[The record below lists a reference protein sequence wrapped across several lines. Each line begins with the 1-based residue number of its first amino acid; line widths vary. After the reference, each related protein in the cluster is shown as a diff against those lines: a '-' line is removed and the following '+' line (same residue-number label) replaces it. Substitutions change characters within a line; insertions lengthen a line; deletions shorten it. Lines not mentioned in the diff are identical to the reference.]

1 MKLFLALFSLT
12 CLTVQSSPE
21 GCQFCVQGIMKVF
34 NYGATDSGIQESIL
48 FLQNA
53 ICPFEED
60 MEGCK
65 TGIATWWG
73 AISKKIYVEKG
84 AEHVCKA
91 IDQTCDFSLAKT
103 WDCQTCLHDV
113 WAFANVMTSEAAAV
127 DLVNDLSGPYFC
139 KSAELALDE
148 SQIEECQVYI
158 EEFLPKALQ
167 LLFYLPSEEDASA
180 TCKLYYGLC

>member
-48 FLQNA
+48 FLQDA

-73 AISKKIYVEKG
+73 AISKKIYVETG

-113 WAFANVMTSEAAAV
+113 WAFANVMTSKAAAV

-139 KSAELALDE
+139 QSAELALDE

-158 EEFLPKALQ
+158 EEFLPKALE

>member
-1 MKLFLALFSLT
+1 
-12 CLTVQSSPE
+12 
-21 GCQFCVQGIMKVF
+21 MKVF

-48 FLQNA
+48 FLQDA

-73 AISKKIYVEKG
+73 PISKKIYVEMG

-139 KSAELALDE
+139 QSAELALDE

>member
-1 MKLFLALFSLT
+1 MKLFLVLFSLT

-91 IDQTCDFSLAKT
+91 IDQTCDFSLTKT

-139 KSAELALDE
+139 QSAELALDE

>member
-1 MKLFLALFSLT
+1 MKLFLVLLSLPI
-12 CLTVQSSPE
+12 LTVQSAPG

-34 NYGATDSGIQESIL
+34 NYAATDSGIQESIL
-48 FLQNA
+48 LLQDL

-60 MEGCK
+60 IEGCK

-73 AISKKIYVEKG
+73 PISKHIYVEKD
-84 AEHVCKA
+84 AEHVCSA

-127 DLVNDLSGPYFC
+127 DLVNDLSGPHFC
-139 KSAELALDE
+139 QSPDLALDE
-148 SQIEECQVYI
+148 SQVQQCQVYLKD
-158 EEFLPKALQ
+158 FLPKALK
-167 LLFYLPSEEDASA
+167 LLFFLPSEEDASFA
-180 TCKLYYGLC
+180 CNLYFDLC